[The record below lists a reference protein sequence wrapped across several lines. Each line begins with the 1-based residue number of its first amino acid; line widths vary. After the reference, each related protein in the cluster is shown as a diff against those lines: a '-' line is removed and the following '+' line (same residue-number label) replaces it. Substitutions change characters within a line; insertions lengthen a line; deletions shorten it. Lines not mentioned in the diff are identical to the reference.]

1 MQLSKESESYIKNT
15 LTTVSIISKQASFLI
30 VRFCSQHFC
39 DSVKELC
46 QQLNIS
52 RSGYY
57 KWLGRRSKSD
67 KYSELI
73 RHIRKYQAISN
84 YTTGYRKMAIY
95 LRRHKLTSLSVS
107 SIYRLMR
114 KYGLLSQCVRT
125 KKARLIQREINVYQN
140 LLRRDFSAFLPN
152 QKWCIDITQ
161 LNASNKKIYMCA
173 IIDLFDRSIVAYRI
187 SDRQNKS
194 LVKNTIK
201 IALAKLDKD
210 SAAPIIL
217 HSDQGYLFATQEHK
231 HLLDTGNIIPS
242 MSNPGS
248 PHDNAVI
255 ESFFSC
261 LKSECIH
268 LLPKIRA
275 KEMIAEVDRYVVF
288 YNHYR
293 IHMKFE
299 DVPMNVRKRG
309 LALQKCFT
317 FSRH

>member
-1 MQLSKESESYIKNT
+1 MCQNQEGAL
-15 LTTVSIISKQASFLI
+15 VSA
-30 VRFCSQHFC
+30 
-39 DSVKELC
+39 
-46 QQLNIS
+46 
-52 RSGYY
+52 
-57 KWLGRRSKSD
+57 
-67 KYSELI
+67 
-73 RHIRKYQAISN
+73 
-84 YTTGYRKMAIY
+84 
-95 LRRHKLTSLSVS
+95 
-107 SIYRLMR
+107 
-114 KYGLLSQCVRT
+114 
-125 KKARLIQREINVYQN
+125 EINVYQH

-161 LNASNKKIYMCA
+161 LNASDKKIYMCA

-187 SDRQNKS
+187 SDRQNKA

-201 IALAKLDKD
+201 TALAKLDKD
-210 SAAPIIL
+210 SVAPVVL

-231 HLLDTGNIIPS
+231 HLLDTSNIIPS

-268 LLPKIRA
+268 SLPKIRA

-317 FSRH
+317 LGGH

>member
-1 MQLSKESESYIKNT
+1 MQLSEESESYIKNV
-15 LTTVSIISKQASFLI
+15 LATVPIISKQALFSI

-39 DSVKELC
+39 DSVKALC
-46 QQLNIS
+46 QRLNVS

-57 KWLGRRSKSD
+57 KWLDRHSRPD
-67 KYSELI
+67 KYADLI
-73 RHIRKYQAISN
+73 HHIRKYQAISN

-125 KKARLIQREINVYQN
+125 KKAHLIQREINVYQN
-140 LLRRDFSAFLPN
+140 LLRRDFSASLPN

-161 LNASNKKIYMCA
+161 LNAANKKIYMCA

-187 SDRQNKS
+187 SDRQNKP

-201 IALAKLDKD
+201 MALAKLEKD
-210 SAAPIIL
+210 SENPIIL
-217 HSDQGYLFATQEHK
+217 HSDQGYLFATREHRN
-231 HLLDTGNIIPS
+231 LLESSNVILS
-242 MSNPGS
+242 MSKPGS

-268 LLPKIRA
+268 LLPKIKA

-317 FSRH
+317 FGGH